1 MNMEEI
7 VALSVKH
14 NVSDLHLCSAWPAR
28 WRIRGRMEA
37 APFDAPDVEE
47 LLREW
52 LDDDQRAILLEN
64 GQLDFAVSLA
74 ENQRLRGSAFAQRQG
89 ISLALRLLPS
99 HCPQLEQLGAPP
111 VLPELLKSE
120 NGLILVT
127 GATGSGKSTTLAAM
141 VGYLNQHADAHILTL
156 EDPVEYLYTSQRCL
170 IQQREIGLHCMTF
183 ASGLRAALR
192 EDPDVILLGELR
204 DSETIRLALT
214 AAETGHLVLAT
225 LHTRGAAQAV
235 ERLVDSFPAQEKDPV
250 RNQLAGS
257 LRAVLSQKLEVDKQE
272 GRVALFEL
280 LINTP
285 AVGNLIR
292 EGKTHQLPHVIQT
305 GQQVGMITFQQSYQQ
320 RVKKGACDVA
330 VSDTNCKYARC
341 ASLSGLQGKRNFEF
355 ALTVGWIRRL
365 RRIQHET
372 TSTLSE
378 ICALVNRLNIPA
390 RNSFRE

>member
-14 NVSDLHLCSAWPAR
+14 NVSDLHLCSARPAR

-214 AAETGHLVLAT
+214 AAETGHGTGNLT
-225 LHTRGAAQAV
+225 YTWCR
-235 ERLVDSFPAQEKDPV
+235 
-250 RNQLAGS
+250 AGS
-257 LRAVLSQKLEVDKQE
+257 
-272 GRVALFEL
+272 
-280 LINTP
+280 
-285 AVGNLIR
+285 
-292 EGKTHQLPHVIQT
+292 
-305 GQQVGMITFQQSYQQ
+305 
-320 RVKKGACDVA
+320 
-330 VSDTNCKYARC
+330 
-341 ASLSGLQGKRNFEF
+341 
-355 ALTVGWIRRL
+355 
-365 RRIQHET
+365 
-372 TSTLSE
+372 
-378 ICALVNRLNIPA
+378 
-390 RNSFRE
+390 

>member
-37 APFDAPDVEE
+37 APFDTPDVEE

-74 ENQRLRGSAFAQRQG
+74 ENQR
-89 ISLALRLLPS
+89 
-99 HCPQLEQLGAPP
+99 
-111 VLPELLKSE
+111 
-120 NGLILVT
+120 
-127 GATGSGKSTTLAAM
+127 
-141 VGYLNQHADAHILTL
+141 
-156 EDPVEYLYTSQRCL
+156 
-170 IQQREIGLHCMTF
+170 
-183 ASGLRAALR
+183 
-192 EDPDVILLGELR
+192 LR

-305 GQQVGMITFQQSYQQ
+305 GQQVGMITFQQSYQH
-320 RVKKGACDVA
+320 RVGE
-330 VSDTNCKYARC
+330 
-341 ASLSGLQGKRNFEF
+341 G
-355 ALTVGWIRRL
+355 RL
-365 RRIQHET
+365 
-372 TSTLSE
+372 
-378 ICALVNRLNIPA
+378 
-390 RNSFRE
+390 

>member
-156 EDPVEYLYTSQRCL
+156 
-170 IQQREIGLHCMTF
+170 
-183 ASGLRAALR
+183 
-192 EDPDVILLGELR
+192 
-204 DSETIRLALT
+204 T

-320 RVKKGACDVA
+320 RVKEG
-330 VSDTNCKYARC
+330 
-341 ASLSGLQGKRNFEF
+341 
-355 ALTVGWIRRL
+355 RL
-365 RRIQHET
+365 
-372 TSTLSE
+372 
-378 ICALVNRLNIPA
+378 
-390 RNSFRE
+390 

>member
-1 MNMEEI
+1 M
-7 VALSVKH
+7 ALSVKH

-52 LDDDQRAILLEN
+52 LDDNERAILLEN

-141 VGYLNQHADAHILTL
+141 VGYLDRHADAHILTL
-156 EDPVEYLYTSQRCL
+156 EDPVEYLYASRRCL

-192 EDPDVILLGELR
+192 EDPDVILLRELR

-214 AAETGHLVLAT
+214 AAEPGIWCWQHYIRVVP
-225 LHTRGAAQAV
+225 R
-235 ERLVDSFPAQEKDPV
+235 R
-250 RNQLAGS
+250 QLS
-257 LRAVLSQKLEVDKQE
+257 DWWIHFRRRKKIPYVINWQDNLRAMSQKLEVDKQE

-292 EGKTHQLPHVIQT
+292 EGKTR
-305 GQQVGMITFQQSYQQ
+305 Q
-320 RVKKGACDVA
+320 RYRMLFKPG
-330 VSDTNCKYARC
+330 SRW
-341 ASLSGLQGKRNFEF
+341 G
-355 ALTVGWIRRL
+355 
-365 RRIQHET
+365 
-372 TSTLSE
+372 
-378 ICALVNRLNIPA
+378 
-390 RNSFRE
+390 

>member
-120 NGLILVT
+120 NGVILVT

-141 VGYLNQHADAHILTL
+141 
-156 EDPVEYLYTSQRCL
+156 
-170 IQQREIGLHCMTF
+170 
-183 ASGLRAALR
+183 
-192 EDPDVILLGELR
+192 
-204 DSETIRLALT
+204 LAI
-214 AAETGHLVLAT
+214 
-225 LHTRGAAQAV
+225 
-235 ERLVDSFPAQEKDPV
+235 S
-250 RNQLAGS
+250 
-257 LRAVLSQKLEVDKQE
+257 
-272 GRVALFEL
+272 
-280 LINTP
+280 INMP
-285 AVGNLIR
+285 
-292 EGKTHQLPHVIQT
+292 
-305 GQQVGMITFQQSYQQ
+305 M
-320 RVKKGACDVA
+320 
-330 VSDTNCKYARC
+330 
-341 ASLSGLQGKRNFEF
+341 
-355 ALTVGWIRRL
+355 
-365 RRIQHET
+365 RI
-372 TSTLSE
+372 
-378 ICALVNRLNIPA
+378 
-390 RNSFRE
+390 F

>member
-37 APFDAPDVEE
+37 APFDTPDVEE

-74 ENQRLRGSAFAQRQG
+74 ENQRLRGSAFAQRHG

-99 HCPQLEQLGAPP
+99 HCPQLEQLGAPT

-156 EDPVEYLYTSQRCL
+156 
-170 IQQREIGLHCMTF
+170 
-183 ASGLRAALR
+183 

-305 GQQVGMITFQQSYQQ
+305 GQQVGMITFQQSYQH
-320 RVKKGACDVA
+320 RVGE
-330 VSDTNCKYARC
+330 
-341 ASLSGLQGKRNFEF
+341 G
-355 ALTVGWIRRL
+355 RL
-365 RRIQHET
+365 
-372 TSTLSE
+372 
-378 ICALVNRLNIPA
+378 
-390 RNSFRE
+390 

>member
-37 APFDAPDVEE
+37 APFDALDVEE

-52 LDDDQRAILLEN
+52 LDDDQRTILLEN

-156 EDPVEYLYTSQRCL
+156 EDP
-170 IQQREIGLHCMTF
+170 
-183 ASGLRAALR
+183 
-192 EDPDVILLGELR
+192 DVILLGELR

-235 ERLVDSFPAQEKDPV
+235 ERLVDSFPAQEKIPCV
-250 RNQLAGS
+250 INWQ
-257 LRAVLSQKLEVDKQE
+257 VVY
-272 GRVALFEL
+272 GRCCHKSWKW
-280 LINTP
+280 INRKD
-285 AVGNLIR
+285 AW
-292 EGKTHQLPHVIQT
+292 
-305 GQQVGMITFQQSYQQ
+305 
-320 RVKKGACDVA
+320 
-330 VSDTNCKYARC
+330 RC
-341 ASLSGLQGKRNFEF
+341 
-355 ALTVGWIRRL
+355 
-365 RRIQHET
+365 
-372 TSTLSE
+372 
-378 ICALVNRLNIPA
+378 LNY
-390 RNSFRE
+390 